1 MLFEGQL
8 FALKEQ
14 KDKKEIEILLAVT
27 GEWQGHYNGA
37 FKITPLDIKKMI
49 ENFNDRK
56 IDLVIDYEHQSLYGK
71 EAPAAGWITQL
82 FTMKDDNELWG
93 KVRWTDKAVEYI
105 KNDEYRYLSPVFNF
119 DARDNKSGANIGV
132 RLESVGL
139 TNTPFLDELGEV
151 RVNSIKEM
159 SMDKDPKINTDESH
173 LQENIQELTSQNEKL
188 KDELALSKVEAAI
201 IANKIAPSQK
211 EWALKYAKS
220 DLNGFNEFILS
231 VIPPLVTQPT
241 NDMFA
246 NKANLENE
254 IDVVKL
260 ALQ

>member
-8 FALKEQ
+8 FALSEQ
-14 KDKKEIEILLAVT
+14 KEKKEIEILLAVT

-71 EAPAAGWITQL
+71 EAPAAGWITKL
-82 FTMKDDNELWG
+82 FTKADGEELWG
-93 KVRWTDKAVEYI
+93 KAMWSDKAAEYI

-151 RVNSIKEM
+151 RANSIKEKI
-159 SMDKDPKINTDESH
+159 MDKDPNKNTDES
-173 LQENIQELTSQNEKL
+173 LLKEEIKELTSQNEKL
-188 KDELALSKVEAAI
+188 KEELALSIVENAI
-201 IANKIAPSQK
+201 IANKITPSQK

-220 DLNGFNEFILS
+220 DLNGFYEFIS
-231 VIPPLVTQPT
+231 STIPLMQPT

-260 ALQ
+260 ALQK

>member
-8 FALKEQ
+8 FALSEQ
-14 KDKKEIEILLAVT
+14 KEKKEIEILLAVT

-56 IDLVIDYEHQSLYGK
+56 IDLVIDYEHQSLYGT
-71 EAPAAGWITQL
+71 EAPAAGWITKL
-82 FTMKDDNELWG
+82 FVKADGEELWG
-93 KVRWTDKAVEYI
+93 KAMWSDKAAEYI

-151 RVNSIKEM
+151 RANSIKEKI
-159 SMDKDPKINTDESH
+159 MDKDPKSADEN
-173 LQENIQELTSQNEKL
+173 LLKEEIKELTSQNEKL
-188 KDELALSKVEAAI
+188 KEGLALSIVENAI
-201 IANKIAPSQK
+201 IANKITPSQK

-220 DLNGFNEFILS
+220 DLNGFYEFIS
-231 VIPPLVTQPT
+231 STIPLMQPT

>member
-8 FALKEQ
+8 FALSEQ
-14 KDKKEIEILLAVT
+14 KEKKEIEILLAVT

-49 ENFNDRK
+49 ENFNGRK

-82 FTMKDDNELWG
+82 FTKSDDNELWG
-93 KVRWTDKAVEYI
+93 RVKWSDKAVEYI

-119 DARDNKSGANIGV
+119 DARDNKSGANIGI

-151 RVNSIKEM
+151 RINSIKEKI
-159 SMDKDPKINTDESH
+159 MDQDPNNNTDES
-173 LQENIQELTSQNEKL
+173 LLRDEIKELTLQNEKL
-188 KDELALSKVEAAI
+188 KEELALSRVESAI

-220 DLNGFNEFILS
+220 DLSGFNEFIS
-231 VIPPLVTQPT
+231 STIPLMQPA

-260 ALQ
+260 ALQK